1 MVVLIILTAGFHA
14 IFNNSYGPLLEA
26 LPLSLKDKTYSP
38 AIGVTQEHGPRKS
51 EAGSSGHEIVE
62 EIRGIE
68 GEDDDASVKDKGKQ
82 RENKPIGQGTAA
94 RHRQEDVDFGFAHP
108 AISRPQRIL
117 WIPRDTLGLGETE
130 VAACED
136 MGLNASM
143 MGAVMN
149 EKGKV
154 DVPTADDVPGE
165 IVATL

>member
-26 LPLSLKDKTYSP
+26 LPLSLKDQTYSP
-38 AIGVTQEHGPRKS
+38 DVGVTKGHGPRKS

-62 EIRGIE
+62 EIRGMD
-68 GEDDDASVKDKGKQ
+68 GEDEDGSVKDKGKQ
-82 RENKPIGQGTAA
+82 RDNENIGQGTAA
-94 RHRQEDVDFGFAHP
+94 RHRKEDADFGFAHP

-130 VAACED
+130 AAACED
-136 MGLNASM
+136 LGLNASM
-143 MGAVMN
+143 AGAVMN